1 MSGPGSAA
9 PGTPRPGCA
18 CCQGLG
24 GLLESLRR
32 RKEKR
37 RGEREVVVQWSGQ
50 NDPFTASGFTSVTDR
65 IFPERGLA
73 ANPEVLVASNSVL
86 GQSCVAKH
94 RKCEAKR
101 LELERKLMEYIRS
114 DAYLMKVKYMKL
126 KKYLKE
132 IDERQKGALLRNR
145 TFLKEFDQFE
155 AHMKTSSSEMIRKMA
170 WYGTEIK
177 SVLSLQEGNLSAEGD
192 KEEEYNKQML
202 CVGRRAGISTKTA
215 MPRGLYHPA
224 TVFMGCHT
232 SAVSAAGGLG
242 MWQKPSQPT
251 ESCLVPDSP
260 SCSPSFEGLGPE
272 SRSADLECDALVE
285 GAETHGDLATSEEG
299 SEQLI
304 SSASDPKP
312 EEEWLQGSIPGPK
325 PRLGNWWT
333 FKEANRESSVELPV
347 PVSAEEVMLSAPSVP
362 QGTALPGASGEQGS
376 DASTAEGSLLQSSDP
391 PAVQKEPSVSSA
403 PDGHGGML
411 AGLSCALQ
419 LIEDVVVRTR
429 PQHRALYQGEH
440 VGTMGTAELLSFCN
454 RASSLKEDDLEE
466 CEAVVLHQLR
476 ALLQSAL
483 SGCLVPENTLDA
495 KGRAVD
501 EKQTRP
507 DQQRDVD
514 MLRTSLSNHALFL
527 KKHQVQL
534 TEEVVEMFG
543 SLLVSDKKL
552 QDNQALPVLREVLPE
567 ECGDR
572 SSIQSNESSYSLPLI
587 PNDGGEIKQA
597 KYTTQLTS
605 TGEQEVTS
613 WCEDESK
620 EESAV
625 EKIPITGWDSGDNSS
640 KAKASQEMHLET
652 SSSSN
657 ERSPPFPRT
666 ETRKG
671 MVTAI
676 KSKAFWGESDD
687 SSSEIEAALRPQTHS
702 TEADEFDDFYD

>member
-1 MSGPGSAA
+1 S
-9 PGTPRPGCA
+9 
-18 CCQGLG
+18 
-24 GLLESLRR
+24 
-32 RKEKR
+32 
-37 RGEREVVVQWSGQ
+37 
-50 NDPFTASGFTSVTDR
+50 
-65 IFPERGLA
+65 
-73 ANPEVLVASNSVL
+73 
-86 GQSCVAKH
+86 
-94 RKCEAKR
+94 EAKR

-155 AHMKTSSSEMIRKMA
+155 AHMKTSSSEMIRKMEA

-192 KEEEYNKQML
+192 KEEEYTKQML
-202 CVGRRAGISTKTA
+202 CVGRRAAISTKTA
-215 MPRGLYHPA
+215 MPRGLYQPA

-272 SRSADLECDALVE
+272 SRSADLECDASVE
-285 GAETHGDLATSEEG
+285 GAETRGDLATSEEG

-312 EEEWLQGSIPGPK
+312 EEEWLQGSIPG
-325 PRLGNWWT
+325 
-333 FKEANRESSVELPV
+333 
-347 PVSAEEVMLSAPSVP
+347 
-362 QGTALPGASGEQGS
+362 ASGEQGS
-376 DASTAEGSLLQSSDP
+376 DASTAEGSLLQSPDP
-391 PAVQKEPSVSSA
+391 PAVQKESSVSSA
-403 PDGHGGML
+403 PDG
-411 AGLSCALQ
+411 
-419 LIEDVVVRTR
+419 
-429 PQHRALYQGEH
+429 
-440 VGTMGTAELLSFCN
+440 FCN
-454 RASSLKEDDLEE
+454 RARSLKEDDLEE

-476 ALLQSAL
+476 ALLQ
-483 SGCLVPENTLDA
+483 N
-495 KGRAVD
+495 
-501 EKQTRP
+501 
-507 DQQRDVD
+507 QQRDVD

-543 SLLVSDKKL
+543 SLLVSGKKS

-587 PNDGGEIKQA
+587 PNDGGEIEQA
-597 KYTTQLTS
+597 KYATQLAS
-605 TGEQEVTS
+605 TREQ
-613 WCEDESK
+613 
-620 EESAV
+620 
-625 EKIPITGWDSGDNSS
+625 GWDSGDNSS
-640 KAKASQEMHLET
+640 KDKESQEMHLET
-652 SSSSN
+652 SSSSH
-657 ERSPPFPRT
+657 ERSPPLPRT

>member
-1 MSGPGSAA
+1 MSGPGPA
-9 PGTPRPGCA
+9 PPGPPRPGRA

-24 GLLESLRR
+24 GLLESLRH
-32 RKEKR
+32 
-37 RGEREVVVQWSGQ
+37 S
-50 NDPFTASGFTSVTDR
+50 
-65 IFPERGLA
+65 
-73 ANPEVLVASNSVL
+73 
-86 GQSCVAKH
+86 
-94 RKCEAKR
+94 EAKR
-101 LELERKLMEYIRS
+101 LELERKLMEYRKS
-114 DAYLMKVKYMKL
+114 DAYLMKLKYMKL

-132 IDERQKGALLRNR
+132 IDERQKGALLRNQ

-155 AHMKTSSSEMIRKMA
+155 AHMKTSSSEMIQKMA
-170 WYGTEIK
+170 WYGREIK

-192 KEEEYNKQML
+192 KEEEYNEQMPR
-202 CVGRRAGISTKTA
+202 VGRQAGISTETA
-215 MPRGLYHPA
+215 VPRGLYHPA
-224 TVFMGCHT
+224 TVFMGHHT
-232 SAVSAAGGLG
+232 STILATGGLG
-242 MWQKPSQPT
+242 TWQKPPQPT
-251 ESCLVPDSP
+251 ESHLVPNSP
-260 SCSPSFEGLGPE
+260 SCSPSLEGFSPE
-272 SRSADLECDALVE
+272 SRSADLECDASVE
-285 GAETHGDLATSEEG
+285 GAARHGDLATSEED

-312 EEEWLQGSIPGPK
+312 EEEWLQGSVPGPK
-325 PRLGNWWT
+325 PHLGSWWAS
-333 FKEANRESSVELPV
+333 KEASWENSVELPV
-347 PVSAEEVMLSAPSVP
+347 PASAEEVMPCAPGVP
-362 QGTALPGASGEQGS
+362 QGTALPGASWERGR
-376 DASTAEGSLLQSSDP
+376 DAHTAEGSLLPPPDP
-391 PAVQKEPSVSSA
+391 PAVQKDPSDSSA
-403 PDGHGGML
+403 PDGHRGML
-411 AGLSCALQ
+411 VGLSRALQ
-419 LIEDVVVRTR
+419 LIEDVVVRTS
-429 PQHRALYQGEH
+429 PEHRVLYQDER

-454 RASSLKEDDLEE
+454 RAGSLKEDDLEE

-483 SGCLVPENTLDA
+483 NGCLLPEKTLDA

-507 DQQRDVD
+507 DQQWDAD
-514 MLRTSLSNHALFL
+514 MLQTCLSNHALFL

-534 TEEVVEMFG
+534 TEEVMEMFG
-543 SLLVSDKKL
+543 SLLVSGNKA
-552 QDNQALPVLREVLPE
+552 QDGQALPVLREVLPE

-572 SSIQSNESSYSLPLI
+572 SSIQNNESSYSLPSI
-587 PNDGGEIKQA
+587 PNDGREIKQA
-597 KYTTQLTS
+597 KHATGLAG

-625 EKIPITGWDSGDNSS
+625 EKIPITGWDSVDNSS
-640 KAKASQEMHLET
+640 KAKASHEMHLET

-657 ERSPPFPRT
+657 ERSPPFSRT